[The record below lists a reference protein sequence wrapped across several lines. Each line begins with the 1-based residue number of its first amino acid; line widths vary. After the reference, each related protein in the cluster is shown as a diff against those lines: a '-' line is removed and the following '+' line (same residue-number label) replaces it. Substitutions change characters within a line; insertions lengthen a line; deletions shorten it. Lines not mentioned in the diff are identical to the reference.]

1 MKNFKIPLIL
11 VIIVF
16 LFVSCGVSY
25 KKGEISQDLQ
35 TLIKKEC
42 GLDSKAFVVGKTLYL
57 DIIID
62 GLISNDTKVFAQTMR
77 TIQTANLAVVR
88 VVLSSDSN
96 IQYVVATAFD
106 QNKVLAF
113 RVVQNIED
121 IKSYFYMRIS
131 RSDYESR
138 SLIELVGS
146 SLAPIMINDK
156 HDITKDEFVGRLIAS
171 QINMMARTNPFYRA
185 LIAAMQMH
193 YIGIRDNELYLLV
206 LGIVDSIVE
215 PIIQDALQKDLKD
228 YVTKYKVSFD
238 AIKAINHSGKVVFS
252 ASMSNSKN

>member
-1 MKNFKIPLIL
+1 M
-11 VIIVF
+11 IVF
-16 LFVSCGVSY
+16 LFVSCGVTY

-35 TLIKKEC
+35 MLVKKEC

-62 GLISNDTKVFAQTMR
+62 SLISDDTKVLR
-77 TIQTANLAVVR
+77 TIKTVNLAVVR

-96 IQYVVATAFD
+96 IEYMVVTVFD

-121 IKSYFYMRIS
+121 IKSYFYMCIS

-138 SLIELVGS
+138 SLIELVGR
-146 SLAPIMINDK
+146 SLAPIIINDK

-171 QINMMARTNPFYRA
+171 QINMMARTNLFYGA
-185 LIAAMQMH
+185 LIAVIQMH

-206 LGIVDSIVE
+206 LGVDSIDE
-215 PIIQDALQKDLKD
+215 PIIQDALQKNLKD
-228 YVTKYKVSFD
+228 CVNKYKVSFD
-238 AIKAINHSGKVVFS
+238 AIKAINHNGRVIFS
-252 ASMSNSKN
+252 ASISNSKN